1 MAAARPLPPRRGL
14 CGAGCARCAL
24 GGTASAFG
32 HSALKFA
39 QRPAWPGRGKGL
51 QGPHSVG
58 QPCGSTATRTCNAAP
73 SKVGGEPEG
82 SVDSDNQRAP
92 LRPIVH
98 LHTVLLAWLQLDPLS
113 AADDQSNADSPAA
126 RRDIFRPLKKSSFSD
141 SNLCAPDRLG
151 CDSFL
156 PARNQR
162 SSPEVNSLRSDLR
175 CYHHPRSSHSPFRPS
190 GRGIKLP
197 HTSHSSLPSRWPPAT
212 DPSLRRKRHASTCPM
227 VPRHKRPISQDQR
240 VLPRMTAPLS

>member
-126 RRDIFRPLKKSSFSD
+126 RRDIFRPLKKVRSAIAISAHRTGLAAIPSSQHATKDPLQKSTACAPIFAATTILVPHILHFVRQGEASSSPTPPIPACRQD
-141 SNLCAPDRLG
+141 GLRQQILLCAARDTRRLAPW
-151 CDSFL
+151 CRDTNARYHKTSESF
-156 PARNQR
+156 R
-162 SSPEVNSLRSDLR
+162 E
-175 CYHHPRSSHSPFRPS
+175 
-190 GRGIKLP
+190 
-197 HTSHSSLPSRWPPAT
+197 
-212 DPSLRRKRHASTCPM
+212 
-227 VPRHKRPISQDQR
+227 
-240 VLPRMTAPLS
+240 